1 MPTLI
6 TGLLQ
11 KYNAL
16 NQVHGET
23 KALWESQT
31 MKLHEET
38 ARSQLMSESESSVK
52 DALDRQMTAVSAQS
66 EDLLVKL
73 HAAEERAAA
82 AEAAMREAAAAEAAM
97 RNLMTVDISHRHF
110 ASQTTVQLMTA
121 GVLNVTNLTPRD

>member
-1 MPTLI
+1 VPTLI

-82 AEAAMREAAAAEAAM
+82 AEAAMREA